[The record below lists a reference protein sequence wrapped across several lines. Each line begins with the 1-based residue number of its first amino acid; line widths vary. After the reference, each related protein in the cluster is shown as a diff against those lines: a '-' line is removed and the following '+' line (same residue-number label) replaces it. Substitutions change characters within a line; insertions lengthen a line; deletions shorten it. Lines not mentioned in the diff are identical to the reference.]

1 MTLEAPH
8 SVTEWRLL
16 TGFWSRGRTQVCR
29 TPTHSLTTTK
39 HIFLDV
45 DVPLHVYKNETVQVR
60 VTVTADNLQTTQ
72 NVKNFLEF

>member
-16 TGFWSRGRTQVCR
+16 TSFWSRGRTQVCR
-29 TPTHSLTTTK
+29 TPTPRSLTTTK
-39 HIFLDV
+39 HIFMDV

-60 VTVTADNLQTTQ
+60 VTVTADNLQTMQ
-72 NVKNFLEF
+72 NVRKFF